1 LTQIKTLR
9 DEELQ
14 ADINPEAALRSD
26 GNSGTHCMLDV
37 HFIGVALCELS
48 KLLRNVREHS
58 PEPACSDSS
67 AVDPRRT
74 AVFTAPVGVTA
85 GDNVSRYPQ
94 SDVARRS
101 QQVSA
106 TDITNT
112 AAISSPNVTH
122 VTFDTAGLSRE
133 GDEMVFGGFD
143 SHDGDHFFSDD
154 TAFHTSS
161 TMTQVDDAPAPDFW

>member
-1 LTQIKTLR
+1 MTQIKTLR

-74 AVFTAPVGVTA
+74 AVCTVPIGVMDGDMWDCTWITVVSFGQSGVT
-85 GDNVSRYPQ
+85 
-94 SDVARRS
+94 
-101 QQVSA
+101 
-106 TDITNT
+106 T
-112 AAISSPNVTH
+112 
-122 VTFDTAGLSRE
+122 E
-133 GDEMVFGGFD
+133 
-143 SHDGDHFFSDD
+143 
-154 TAFHTSS
+154 
-161 TMTQVDDAPAPDFW
+161 VDLKLQRTVYGRTVIIHS